1 MTWIKI
7 CGTTNLEDALMAVE
21 AGADAL
27 GFVFYDGSPRYVTP
41 EAVREITAK
50 LPEAIEKV
58 GVFVDKPVECMEDVA
73 RRSGLTAIQV
83 HCDLSGT
90 NILPES
96 PRDTRLKKYLVIPA
110 REFLDSPGKFH
121 LAISPKNPN
130 SEKWPSA
137 IFLDSGTSQQ
147 PGGTGKTFD
156 WQGSMPL
163 VEVIR
168 RSGFAMVV
176 AGGLNSENV
185 VEAIRILNPWGVD
198 VVSGVEAS
206 LGKKDPAKVR
216 AFIDEVRKMST

>member
-27 GFVFYDGSPRYVTP
+27 GFVFYENSPRNVTP
-41 EAVREITAK
+41 EAVREIVNK
-50 LPEAIEKV
+50 LPENIEKV
-58 GVFVDKPVECMEDVA
+58 GVFVDRSFEYVEDIA
-73 RRSGLTAIQV
+73 IRSGLTAIQV
-83 HCDLSGT
+83 HCDVTRTKVFLR
-90 NILPES
+90 S
-96 PRDTRLKKYLVIPA
+96 PRNTSLKKYVVIPA

-147 PGGTGKTFD
+147 PGGTGRTFD
-156 WQGSMPL
+156 WHGSMPL